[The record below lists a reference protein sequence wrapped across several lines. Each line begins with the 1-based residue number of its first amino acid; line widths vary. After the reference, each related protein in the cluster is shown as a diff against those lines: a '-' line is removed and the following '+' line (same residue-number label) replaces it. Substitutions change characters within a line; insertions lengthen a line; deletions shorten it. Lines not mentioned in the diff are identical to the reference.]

1 MKNQEGS
8 WIQTAR
14 IPTIVFLCVRKSGLP
29 SDDSKMCGYGNTTV
43 IRGRTYRRQGG
54 GGRKCLQPGNLRV
67 PNLCFRV
74 HPVGP
79 ACLRLTF

>member
-54 GGRKCLQPGNLRV
+54 GGESACNLETYEFPTYVSEYTLSAR
-67 PNLCFRV
+67 
-74 HPVGP
+74 PV
-79 ACLRLTF
+79 CD